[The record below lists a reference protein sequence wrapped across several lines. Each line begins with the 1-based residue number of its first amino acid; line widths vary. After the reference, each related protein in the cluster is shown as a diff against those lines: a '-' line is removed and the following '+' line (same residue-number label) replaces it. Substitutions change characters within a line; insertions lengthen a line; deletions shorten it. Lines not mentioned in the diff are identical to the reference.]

1 MSDEEISSGSAGA
14 ILIRLRRSDHGSE
27 GILIYRNFHCYSLE
41 LPWQNN
47 QRNISCIPSGIYS
60 VQIRV
65 SPRYGRVY
73 WVIKV
78 PDRSYILIHSG
89 NWGGDVS
96 KGLKTHTNGCI
107 LLGKYTGILQGQ
119 RAVLC
124 SRPTVTRF
132 LNMLQRRSFQLKIL
146 DTIAEM

>member
-1 MSDEEISSGSAGA
+1 MSEEEISAGSAGA
-14 ILIRLRRSDHGSE
+14 TLIRLRRSDHGTE

-47 QRNISCIPSGIYS
+47 QRNISCIPTGTYN

-65 SPRYGRVY
+65 SPKYGRVY
-73 WVIKV
+73 WITEV

-124 SRPTVTRF
+124 SRPTITRF
-132 LNMLQRRSFQLKIL
+132 LNMIQERSFRLKIL
-146 DTIAEM
+146 DTIAEV